1 MNIDMKKESFWAL
14 SVLAIFLLI
23 ILFIEDYNINSII
36 IATAIFTI
44 NWTVISFFI
53 KKFGDKNSLQKELQW
68 FFGLLV
74 LFLGFLLV
82 LGVKISYD
90 YAIAM
95 SAFTFIWIIRSFFI
109 KRFGG
114 ITKFED
120 VN

>member
-1 MNIDMKKESFWAL
+1 MNNNIQKESFWAL
-14 SVLAIFLLI
+14 SVLAIFLSI
-23 ILFIEDYNINSII
+23 ILLIEDNNIKSII
-36 IATAIFTI
+36 LATAIFTI
-44 NWTVISFFI
+44 NWAVISSFI
-53 KKFGDKNSLQKELQW
+53 KKFGDKNSLQKELHW

-82 LGVKISYD
+82 IGVKTSYD

>member
-1 MNIDMKKESFWAL
+1 MEYS
-14 SVLAIFLLI
+14 
-23 ILFIEDYNINSII
+23 IESII
-36 IATAIFTI
+36 FVIVVFAM
-44 NWTVISFFI
+44 NWAVISFFI

-82 LGVKISYD
+82 IGVKTSYD

>member
-1 MNIDMKKESFWAL
+1 MNNDIQKESFWAL
-14 SVLAIFLLI
+14 SVLAIFLSI
-23 ILFIEDYNINSII
+23 ILFIEDYDIESII
-36 IATAIFTI
+36 IPTAIFTI
-44 NWTVISFFI
+44 NWAAISFFI

-68 FFGLLV
+68 FFGLLI

-82 LGVKISYD
+82 VGVKTSYD
-90 YAIAM
+90 YTIAM

>member
-1 MNIDMKKESFWAL
+1 MKVIL
-14 SVLAIFLLI
+14 SI
-23 ILFIEDYNINSII
+23 ILFIEDYDIKSII
-36 IATAIFTI
+36 FATVIFTI
-44 NWTVISFFI
+44 NWASISLFI

-82 LGVKISYD
+82 IGVETSYD

-95 SAFTFIWIIRSFFI
+95 SAFTLIWIIRSFFI